1 MLSKDKFDF
10 QYGRVEVRA
19 KLPEGGGTWPAIW
32 MLGANIDEVSW
43 PFCGEIDIM
52 EHKGNNQNRIY
63 GSLHYPGNS
72 GGNSNTDSVS
82 VPNVSTEFHN
92 YEVEWT
98 ESSINFF
105 VDGEQ
110 YHTFSNNSNVPFN
123 QEFFFILN
131 VAMGGDFGGSIDPLF
146 EQSSMEIDYI
156 RVYQ

>member
-1 MLSKDKFDF
+1 MIHIFGFD
-10 QYGRVEVRA
+10 Y
-19 KLPEGGGTWPAIW
+19 
-32 MLGANIDEVSW
+32 
-43 PFCGEIDIM
+43 
-52 EHKGNNQNRIY
+52 
-63 GSLHYPGNS
+63 SL
-72 GGNSNTDSVS
+72 S

>member
-1 MLSKDKFDF
+1 MLPENVIVENGILKITAIAESYNGSEYTSARLLSKDKFDF

-72 GGNSNTDSVS
+72 GGNTNTDSVS

-92 YEVEWT
+92 YEIEWT
-98 ESSINFF
+98 ESSINF
-105 VDGEQ
+105 
-110 YHTFSNNSNVPFN
+110 HTRLFKLWIYTTTKISPHSN
-123 QEFFFILN
+123 I
-131 VAMGGDFGGSIDPLF
+131 
-146 EQSSMEIDYI
+146 
-156 RVYQ
+156 